1 MTEIDPNIRFQIE
14 RQLVEVVETENVRL
28 LMAIESGSRAWGFPS
43 PDSDYD
49 VRFIY
54 ARNADDYLSLHPVR
68 DVIELPIEGDLD
80 INGWDIRKALNL
92 LLKDNAVV
100 AEWLDSAIRYS
111 PTDPAMSQIGELADR
126 CFNPRGYARH
136 YASLGRNN
144 LERWDLSAAGIPVK
158 RYFYSLRP
166 ALAIRA
172 LRVNPNAR
180 PPRRLQN
187 LVQVSDLPVD
197 LAVEIERLVALKSQ
211 TREAGMTNRSSAI
224 ERLILD
230 ELERADE
237 IDERLS
243 GRGFVDEANALFR
256 SIVCG

>member
-1 MTEIDPNIRFQIE
+1 
-14 RQLVEVVETENVRL
+14 
-28 LMAIESGSRAWGFPS
+28 
-43 PDSDYD
+43 
-49 VRFIY
+49 
-54 ARNADDYLSLHPVR
+54 
-68 DVIELPIEGDLD
+68 LPIEGDLD

-180 PPRRLQN
+180 PPMRLQN